1 MLDDATVLDS
11 EQVIVRRRGHSPGFD
26 YSEDEVTLRDVSARD
41 EHGSCAR
48 LCHSRYPSLKPRN
61 PVTDLG
67 PMLKVGT
74 VVDELIGAVKQH
86 IYAHH
91 LFEFAQYAANC
102 LRP

>member
-41 EHGSCAR
+41 EHGCCAR
-48 LCHSRYPSLKPRN
+48 LCHFRYPGLKPRN

-67 PMLKVGT
+67 RMLKVVIIVMKSLTRSNRKSNGT
-74 VVDELIGAVKQH
+74 T
-86 IYAHH
+86 
-91 LFEFAQYAANC
+91 C
-102 LRP
+102 LNLPMRVR